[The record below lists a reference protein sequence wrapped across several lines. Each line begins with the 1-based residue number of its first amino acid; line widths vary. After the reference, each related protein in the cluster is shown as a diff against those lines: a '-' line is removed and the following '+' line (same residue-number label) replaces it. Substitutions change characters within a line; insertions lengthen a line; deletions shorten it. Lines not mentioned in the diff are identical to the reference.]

1 MIDSPTRGTLERVG
15 ARLRAWWRG
24 ALRATPVPKAEQPLR
39 AELFSADQMEQ
50 YGRTLAAQH
59 VPGARRNRDSL
70 LERLDQNEAV
80 LQQTCALLTVA
91 ISDTRSI
98 TPAGEWLLDN
108 LYLIEEQIGT
118 ARRHL
123 PVGYSRE
130 LPRLGRGQSAGLPRV
145 YDIALEV
152 VAHGDGSVDPES
164 LARFIAAYQEVT
176 VLALGELWAIPIMLR
191 LALIENLRR
200 VASRIAQDRIDRN
213 LADAWADRMIEAA
226 EHDPKSLILQVAD
239 MARSGP
245 PTSSSFVAE
254 LARRLQG
261 QSPALALPLTWIEQS
276 LAEAGLTTEQQVQ
289 TENQHQTAD
298 QVSIANSIGS
308 LRALA
313 FMEWRSFVE
322 AMSHAEQVLREDPA
336 QAYLRMDFASRD
348 DYRHA
353 LERMARR
360 GEHSEVA
367 LARIAISLAQAAIDA
382 DDDRHAHVGHY
393 LVGSGVVELE
403 AAAKLRVPARE
414 SIRRF
419 AARAPL
425 LGYVAAIAVVT
436 VGVSAVLLSAALQG
450 DARAWVL
457 LAVGWCGVL
466 ASSQF
471 AHTLVNGLSTLVAL
485 PRALPRMDFAKGIP
499 AGQRCLVVVPT
510 LLGSVDGVE
519 RLIEG
524 LEVRFLGNRDRNLH
538 FGLLTDLRDADSEV
552 MAGDALLV
560 ETAVRGIQRLNATYS
575 ESEGSDTFFLFHRA
589 RRWNPVE
596 RVWMGHERKRGK
608 LGELN
613 ALLRGRGADR
623 FARVIGATEVLQDV
637 RFVIT
642 LDTDTSLPRDAARA
656 MIGTMAHPLNRARY
670 DESKRRVTEGYGIL
684 QPRMAAGL
692 IGANRSRYAR
702 MHSGEAGIDPY
713 TRAVSD
719 VYQDLFD
726 EGSFIGKGIY
736 DVDAFERALD
746 GRLPENRILSHD
758 LVEGCFARSGLLSD
772 TQLYEDYPS
781 TYAADVARRHRW
793 IRGDWQIASWLL
805 PRAPGVD
812 TRGQRNPLSGLSR
825 WKIVD
830 NLRRSLVSTAML
842 GLLLLGWLVLP
853 HPAAWT
859 LLVLAMLATP
869 AGVTLVLGT
878 LRRPDDMPL
887 AAHLASVLQGALRG
901 LGHAL
906 FELACLPFDAWLSL
920 DAIVRTCYRVLV
932 SKTRLL
938 EWTASGDTE
947 RARGNG
953 LWDSLRAMWVAPA
966 TAVLAGV
973 LLAQW
978 RPAAL
983 AVALPILLLW
993 LCAPA
998 IAAWLG
1004 QPLDAREPSL
1014 DVAQRAFLRRV
1025 ARRTWHYF
1033 ESHVDAADNW
1043 LPPDNFQEQ
1052 PAPMLAHRT
1061 SPTNMGLALL
1071 ANLSAYDFGYLAVGE
1086 LIARCGAT
1094 LETMQR
1100 LERYRG
1106 HFLNWY
1112 DTRTLQPLQPRYVS
1126 TVDSGNLAGSLL
1138 TLRAGLHEIAAQ
1150 PVLPAHWLD
1159 GLVDAMAVVREIR
1172 NGDPS
1177 DAAAHCA
1184 ALLQVAPG
1192 ERPANVT
1199 GAHAFLLRFCDCT
1212 ARLVD
1217 ANSESYSPAAQD
1229 WARTLH
1235 AQCAALLADLDAL
1248 LPWAALEVPV
1258 GLQLPPAL
1266 CGVPSLREVAQ
1277 MESSLLPLLEQQA
1290 SDSDDPAHRAWLRAL
1305 LPMVAVA
1312 SRHAATQVDALAQLA
1327 IQACRL
1333 ATADYAFLYDDTRHL
1348 LTIGFNTD
1356 ENRRDA
1362 GYYDLLASEARLTVF
1377 VAIAQGALPQE
1388 AWFALGRSLTHSGGE
1403 PLLLSWSGSM
1413 FEYLMP
1419 MLVMPS
1425 YANTLLDHSCRAAVQ
1440 RQIEHGAQL
1449 GLPWGISE
1457 SGYNAVDA
1465 SFNYQ
1470 YRAFGVPGLGLKRGL
1485 AADQVVAPYASAL
1498 ALMIAPLEAC
1508 ANLQGLAERGML
1520 GNSGFYEAI
1529 DFTPTRQRPGQ
1540 SESLLYSFMAH
1551 HQGMS
1556 LLALAQRLLD
1566 APMQRRF
1573 AGDPLFQA
1581 TLLLLQERVPRA
1593 PAQTTSDPALVDPRS
1608 VTEVAEMP
1616 VRVFNRADTASPGV
1630 QLLSNGR
1637 YHVMV
1642 SNAGGGYSRWRDL
1655 AVTRWREDST
1665 CDGWGMFCYLRDPS
1679 SGVVWSSAFQPTARA
1694 AERYEAIFSEPRVEF
1709 RRRDEAFE
1717 THTEIVVSPED
1728 DIELRRLRI
1737 TNRARVARV
1746 IEITSYAEVVMA
1758 PSMADALHPAFSNL
1772 FVQTQIVPARQAILC
1787 HRRSRSPDEVA
1798 PWMLHLMAVHG
1809 ATSEVVSYETDRARF
1824 IGRGNTS
1831 RDPDALR
1838 DDRPLSG
1845 SDGAVLDPIVAIR
1858 HRILI
1863 EPEHMAIVDIVT
1875 GVAESRDAALGLIAK
1890 YRDRRMADR
1899 VIEMAWTH
1907 SQVVLRQINIT
1918 EADAQVYGRLA
1929 GAIVHSDAA
1938 LRAEP
1943 GMIASNRRGQP
1954 GLWGYAISGDLPIVL
1969 LQIRSAANI
1978 ELVRQLVQAHAYWR
1992 MKGLSV
1998 DLVIWNEDRG
2008 GYRQVLHDQ
2017 IIGLIAAGLEG
2028 NVIDRPGGIF
2038 VRSAEQI
2045 SNEDRILLQA
2055 VARVIVNDELG
2066 SLAEQV
2072 RRRPPVEPPIPR
2084 LQPTRARVPVA
2095 PQEPTGGQRA
2105 LRHFN
2110 GIGGFSEDG
2119 SEYAIATNGVRRTPA
2134 PWSNV
2139 LANPH
2144 FGCVLSDSGS
2154 SYTWF
2159 DNAHQFRLTP
2169 WHNDPV
2175 CDGAGEAIYV
2185 RDEETG
2191 HYWSPSPQPARGEGE
2206 YRCRHGFG
2214 YSAFEHLQDG
2224 IGCEL
2229 VVHVAL
2235 DAAVKFSVLTL
2246 RNLSGRSRRL
2256 SATGYVEWVLGD
2268 LRSKCAMHVVTE
2280 LDPRSGAILA
2290 RNAFNPEFSRIAA
2303 FFDVDDAT
2311 RTISGDRA
2319 EFIGRNGSL
2328 AAPAAMQ
2335 RARLSGRVGAG
2346 MDPCAAIQ
2354 VPFELAEGQT
2364 RRIIFRLGVGRSSDD
2379 ASTQVLRFRRAG
2391 TAGNSLDAVRAHW
2404 QRTLGVVR
2412 VQTPDPT
2419 LDVLANGWL
2428 LYQTIACRMWGRSGA
2443 YQSGGA
2449 FGFRD
2454 QLQDSMA
2461 LLHAQPKL
2469 LRDQLLLCASRQF
2482 REGDVQHW
2490 WHPPAGR
2497 GVRTTCSDDY
2507 LWLPLAACRYVQ
2519 GTGDLTLL
2527 DENVQF
2533 LDGRALGEDEES
2545 YYDLPLRAI
2554 ESASVYQHCVRAIEH
2569 GLRFGAHG
2577 LPLIGGGDWNDG
2589 MNRVGVHGRGES
2601 IWLGFFLFDVLTRF
2615 AALARTHGDEAFAQ
2629 RCSAEAATLQ
2639 HNLELHGWDGEWYRR
2654 AYFDDGRALGSA
2666 SNTDCQIDSIA
2677 QSWSVLSAAGD
2688 PERTRIAM
2696 DSLDRRLLRR
2706 DARLVQLLDPP
2717 FDHGDL
2723 DPGYIRG
2730 YVPGVRENGGQ
2741 YTHAAIWAAMAF
2753 AARGDSVRA
2762 WEVFDLINPV
2772 RHGDTAE
2779 RMRTYKVEPYV
2790 VAADVYAVPPHSGR
2804 GGWTWYTGSAGWMYR
2819 LIVESLLGII
2829 RDGARL
2835 RIAPC
2840 LPADWPGFSLDYAFG
2855 DASYRIEVRRGEQ
2868 PRSEVLLDGEP
2879 QADASILLR
2888 DDGRSHRVEVAIP
2901 EAAANDAAAPAESH
2915 LRSRAATDG

>member
-1 MIDSPTRGTLERVG
+1 MF
-15 ARLRAWWRG
+15 ARWF
-24 ALRATPVPKAEQPLR
+24 ATADPAPAAEQPLR

-50 YGRTLAAQH
+50 HGRVLAGLHTL
-59 VPGARRNRDSL
+59 GAPRARDGL
-70 LERLDQNEAV
+70 LERLDQNEAL
-80 LQQTCALLTVA
+80 LQETCALLTVA
-91 ISDTRSI
+91 ISATRSI

-108 LYLIEEQIGT
+108 LYLIEEQIAT

-130 LPRLGRGQSAGLPRV
+130 LPRLGRGASAGLPRV

-152 VAHGDGSVDPES
+152 VAHGDGSVDPDS
-164 LARFIAAYQEVT
+164 LARFVVAYQGVT
-176 VLALGELWAIPIMLR
+176 PLALGELWGIPIMLR

-200 VASRIAQDRIDRN
+200 VAARIAQDRSDRN
-213 LADAWADRMIEAA
+213 LADGWADRMIEAA
-226 EHDPKSLILQVAD
+226 ESDPKSLILLTAD
-239 MARSGP
+239 MARSDP

-261 QSPALALPLTWIEQS
+261 QSSALALPLTWVEQR
-276 LAEAGLTTEQQVQ
+276 LADAGLTIEQQVQ

-322 AMSHAEQVLREDPA
+322 AMSHAELVLREDPA
-336 QAYLRMDFASRD
+336 GAYRQMDFASRD

-360 GEHSEVA
+360 GAHSEVA
-367 LARIAISLAQAAIDA
+367 LARIAISLAQASAGG
-382 DDDRHAHVGHY
+382 DDDRRAHAGHY
-393 LVGSGVVELE
+393 LVGAGIVELE
-403 AAAKLRVPARE
+403 ATAALAVPVRE
-414 SIRRF
+414 RIRRF

-425 LGYVAAIAVVT
+425 LGYVGAIAAVSGSVT
-436 VGVSAVLLSAALQG
+436 AAL
-450 DARAWVL
+450 
-457 LAVGWCGVL
+457 LAAAHAHGASLGVML
-466 ASSQF
+466 ALGCAGALAASQF

-485 PRALPRMDFAKGIP
+485 PRALPRMDFSRGIP
-499 AGQRCLVVVPT
+499 PQQRSLVVVPT
-510 LLGSVDGVE
+510 LLTHGDAVE
-519 RLIEG
+519 GLIEA
-524 LEVRFLGNRDRNLH
+524 LEVRFLGNRDPHLH
-538 FGLLTDLRDADSEV
+538 FGLLTDLRDAGTEAVD
-552 MAGDALLV
+552 GDAQLV
-560 ETAVRGIQRLNATYS
+560 ETAVRGIQRLNTTYPS
-575 ESEGSDTFFLFHRA
+575 AAGSDTFFLFHRP

-596 RVWMGHERKRGK
+596 QVWMGYERKRGK

-623 FARVIGATEVLQDV
+623 FERLVGAIEVLQDV

-670 DESKRRVTEGYGIL
+670 DKAKQRVTEGYGIL

-692 IGANRSRYAR
+692 LGANRSRYAR

-736 DVDAFERALD
+736 DVDAFERALE

-772 TQLYEDYPS
+772 TQLYEDYPA
-781 TYAADVARRHRW
+781 TYAADVSRRHRW
-793 IRGDWQIASWLL
+793 IRGDWQVASWLL
-805 PRAPGVD
+805 PRAPGVG
-812 TRGQRNPLSGLSR
+812 TRGQPNRLSGLSR

-830 NLRRSLVSTAML
+830 NLRRSLVSTALL
-842 GLLLLGWLVLP
+842 GLLLLGWFALP
-853 HPAAWT
+853 QASAWT
-859 LLVLAMLATP
+859 ALVLATLATP
-869 AGVTLVLGT
+869 AVVT
-878 LRRPDDMPL
+878 
-887 AAHLASVLQGALRG
+887 VLQGALRRPDDALPLAHLAVVLRSG
-901 LGHAL
+901 LRALGHAL
-906 FELACLPFDAWLSL
+906 FELACLPFDADFSL
-920 DAIVRTCYRVLV
+920 DAILRTCYRVLV

-938 EWTASGDTE
+938 QWTASGE
-947 RARGNG
+947 LESPRGRG
-953 LWDSLRAMWVAPA
+953 IAGSLRAMWVAPA
-966 TAVLAGV
+966 TAALV
-973 LLAQW
+973 LLGLVQW
-978 RPAAL
+978 RPAVL
-983 AVALPILLLW
+983 PVALPILILW
-993 LCAPA
+993 LFAPA
-998 IAAWLG
+998 IASWLG
-1004 QPLDAREPSL
+1004 RPLEVVEPTLDAN
-1014 DVAQRAFLRRV
+1014 QRTFLRKV

-1033 ESHVDAADNW
+1033 ESHVGAPDNW

-1061 SPTNMGLALL
+1061 SPTNIGLALL
-1071 ANLSAYDFGYLAVGE
+1071 ANLSAHDLGYLSVGE
-1086 LIARCGAT
+1086 LIARSRAT
-1094 LETMQR
+1094 LDTMR
-1100 LERYRG
+1100 RMARFRG
-1106 HFLNWY
+1106 HFFNWY
-1112 DTRTLQPLQPRYVS
+1112 DTRSLQPLLPRYVS
-1126 TVDSGNLAGSLL
+1126 AVDSGNLAGALL
-1138 TLRAGLHEIAAQ
+1138 TLKAGLLEVAAQ
-1150 PVLPAHWLD
+1150 PVLSVHWLE
-1159 GLVDAMAVVREIR
+1159 GLLDAMAVVQETR
-1172 NGDPS
+1172 GS
-1177 DAAAHCA
+1177 DSSGSAAHCA

-1192 ERPANVT
+1192 DRPATVT
-1199 GAHAFLLRFCDCT
+1199 AARAFLLRFCACA

-1217 ANSESYSPAAQD
+1217 TDAEALPEASRD
-1229 WARTLH
+1229 WARTLS
-1235 AQCAALLADLDAL
+1235 AQCAALLADFDAL
-1248 LPWAALEVPV
+1248 LPWAALEVPD
-1258 GLQLPPAL
+1258 GLQLPL
-1266 CGVPSLREVAQ
+1266 ELRSLPSLRAVAR
-1277 MESSLLPLLEQQA
+1277 MEA
-1290 SDSDDPAHRAWLRAL
+1290 AL
-1305 LPMVAVA
+1305 LPTLARQAGDSADRVHAAWLENLLPMIVQA
-1312 SRHAATQVDALAQLA
+1312 SRHAAREIDALAQLA
-1327 IQACRL
+1327 MQAGGF
-1333 ATADYAFLYDDTRHL
+1333 AIADYAFLYDETRHL

-1377 VAIAQGALPQE
+1377 TAIAQGALPQE
-1388 AWFALGRSLTHSGGE
+1388 AWFAMGRSLTHSGGE

-1440 RQIEHGAQL
+1440 RQIEYGSQL

-1457 SGYNAVDA
+1457 SGYNGVDA
-1465 SFNYQ
+1465 SSNYQ

-1485 AADQVVAPYASAL
+1485 AADQVIAPYASAL
-1498 ALMIAPLEAC
+1498 ALMVAPLAAC
-1508 ANLQGLAERGML
+1508 GNLQALAERGML
-1520 GNSGFYEAI
+1520 GNCGFYEAI
-1529 DFTPTRQRPGQ
+1529 DFTPARQRPGQ
-1540 SESLLYSFMAH
+1540 SETVLFSFMAH

-1556 LLALAQRLLD
+1556 LLALTHRLLD

-1573 AGDPLFQA
+1573 AADPLSQA

-1593 PAQTTSDPALVDPRS
+1593 PAQYTTDPALVDPRS
-1608 VTEVAEMP
+1608 ITEAVEMP
-1616 VRVFNRADTASPGV
+1616 VRVFNRADTAAPAV

-1637 YHVMV
+1637 YHVML

-1665 CDGWGMFCYLRDPS
+1665 CDAWGMFCYLRDPV
-1679 SGVVWSSAFQPTARA
+1679 SGVVWSNAFQPVGRT
-1694 AERYEAIFSEPRVEF
+1694 AERYEAIFTEPRVEF
-1709 RRRDEAFE
+1709 RRRDEDFE

-1737 TNRARVARV
+1737 TNRARIARV
-1746 IEITSYAEVVMA
+1746 IEVTSYAEVVMA
-1758 PSMADALHPAFSNL
+1758 PAMADALHPAFSNL
-1772 FVQTQIVPARQAILC
+1772 FMQTEIVPARQAILC
-1787 HRRSRSPDEVA
+1787 NRRSRSPDEVS

-1809 ATSEVVSYETDRARF
+1809 ASSEAVSYETDRARF
-1824 IGRGNTS
+1824 IGRGNST
-1831 RDPDALR
+1831 RDPDAMR
-1838 DDRPLSG
+1838 DDRPLWG
-1845 SDGAVLDPIVAIR
+1845 TDGAVLDPIVAIR

-1863 EPEHMAIVDIVT
+1863 EPEQIAIVDLIT
-1875 GVAESRDAALGLIAK
+1875 GVADSRDAALALVAK

-1907 SQVVLRQINIT
+1907 SHVVLRQINIT

-1929 GAIVHSDAA
+1929 GAIVHSDPA
-1938 LRAEP
+1938 LRADP
-1943 GMIASNRRGQP
+1943 ALIASNRRGQP

-1998 DLVIWNEDRG
+1998 DLVVWNEDRG
-2008 GYRQVLHDQ
+2008 GYRQLLHDQ

-2055 VARVIVNDELG
+2055 VARVVVTDEFG
-2066 SLAEQV
+2066 SLAEHL
-2072 RRRPPVEPPIPR
+2072 RRRPSAEPPIPR
-2084 LQPTRARVPVA
+2084 LLPSRMRAMPA
-2095 PQEPTGGQRA
+2095 PQEVSNPQDD

-2110 GIGGFSEDG
+2110 GIGGFSSDG
-2119 SEYAIATNGVRRTPA
+2119 REYVIATGAGRRTPA

-2191 HYWSPSPQPARGEGE
+2191 HYWSPTPLPRRGEGE
-2206 YRCRHGFG
+2206 HLCRHGFG
-2214 YSAFEHLQDG
+2214 YSRFEHVEDG

-2235 DAAVKFSVLTL
+2235 DSAVKFSVLTM
-2246 RNLSGRSRRL
+2246 RNLSGRGRRL

-2280 LDPRSGAILA
+2280 LDSRSGAILA
-2290 RNAFNPEFSRIAA
+2290 RNAFNPEFADIVA
-2303 FFDVDDAT
+2303 FFDVDDST

-2328 AAPAAMQ
+2328 ASPAAMQ
-2335 RARLSGRVGAG
+2335 RARLSGKVGAA

-2354 VPFELAEGQT
+2354 VPFDLAEGQS
-2364 RRIIFRLGVGRSSDD
+2364 RRIIFRLGVGRSLDD
-2379 ASTQVLRFRRAG
+2379 ARAQVLRFRRAG
-2391 TAGNSLDAVRAHW
+2391 TAGQSLESVHAHW
-2404 QRTLGVVR
+2404 RHVLGAIQ
-2412 VQTPDPT
+2412 VQTPDPA

-2461 LLHAQPKL
+2461 LLHAQPIL

-2507 LWLPLAACRYVQ
+2507 LWLPLAVCRYVQ
-2519 GTGDLTLL
+2519 GTGDAAVL
-2527 DENVQF
+2527 DQNVQF
-2533 LDGRALGEDEES
+2533 LDGRALGEGEES
-2545 YYDLPLRAI
+2545 YYDLPLRAV
-2554 ESASVYQHCVRAIEH
+2554 ESASLYQHCVRAIEH
-2569 GLRFGAHG
+2569 GLRFGVHG

-2601 IWLGFFLFDVLTRF
+2601 VWLGFFLFDVLTRF
-2615 AALARTHGDEAFAQ
+2615 AVLAQAHGDDGFAQ
-2629 RCSAEAATLQ
+2629 RCTQEAATLRT
-2639 HNLELHGWDGEWYRR
+2639 NLHQHGWDGQWYRR

-2666 SNTDCQIDSIA
+2666 SNVDCQIDSIA
-2677 QSWSVLSAAGD
+2677 QSWAVLSGAGD
-2688 PERTRIAM
+2688 PSRIRIAM
-2696 DSLDRRLLRR
+2696 DSLDRRLVRR
-2706 DARLVQLLDPP
+2706 DSKLVQLLDPP

-2753 AARGDSVRA
+2753 AAAGDSTRA

-2779 RMRTYKVEPYV
+2779 GMRTYKVEPYV
-2790 VAADVYAVPPHSGR
+2790 VAADVYSVPPHTGR

-2819 LIVESLLGII
+2819 LIVESLLGIT
-2829 RDGARL
+2829 REGSRL

-2840 LPADWPGFSLDYAFG
+2840 LPAAWPGFSVGYTFG
-2855 DASYRIEVRRGEQ
+2855 RALYRINVRLGKDARLHA
-2868 PRSEVLLDGEP
+2868 SLDGH
-2879 QADASILLR
+2879 ALLGACFPLI
-2888 DDGRSHRVEVAIP
+2888 DDGQVHEVEIAWPRTAGVGPGAGSP
-2901 EAAANDAAAPAESH
+2901 LAA
-2915 LRSRAATDG
+2915 